1 MSKSKILIDKVAKLI
16 EQGMVTS
23 KDLGDEIKNIL
34 KFKQDE
40 IINKLN
46 FVSKDEFE
54 IQKKRLDKIEK
65 KLNELLKKKIKPK
78 KAKKSKLVDHYL
90 GYFLERFFLH
100 VI

>member
-65 KLNELLKKKIKPK
+65 KLNELLKKKIKSK
-78 KAKKSKLVDHYL
+78 KAKKS
-90 GYFLERFFLH
+90 
-100 VI
+100 

>member
-16 EQGMVTS
+16 EQGMITS

-46 FVSKDEFE
+46 FVSKDEFA

-65 KLNELLKKKIKPK
+65 KLNEVLKKKIKPK
-78 KAKKSKLVDHYL
+78 KAKKS
-90 GYFLERFFLH
+90 
-100 VI
+100 

>member
-1 MSKSKILIDKVAKLI
+1 MSKSKILIDKLAKLI

-23 KDLGDEIKNIL
+23 KDIGEEIKNIL

-54 IQKKRLDKIEK
+54 IQKERLDRIEK
-65 KLNELLKKKIKPK
+65 KINKVLKKKLKPK
-78 KAKKSKLVDHYL
+78 KVRKS
-90 GYFLERFFLH
+90 
-100 VI
+100 

>member
-65 KLNELLKKKIKPK
+65 KLNELLKKKTKPK
-78 KAKKSKLVDHYL
+78 KAKKS
-90 GYFLERFFLH
+90 
-100 VI
+100 

>member
-16 EQGMVTS
+16 EQGMVSS

-34 KFKQDE
+34 KFKLDE

-46 FVSKDEFE
+46 FESKDEFE

-65 KLNELLKKKIKPK
+65 KLNEVLKKKIIPK
-78 KAKKSKLVDHYL
+78 RAKKS
-90 GYFLERFFLH
+90 
-100 VI
+100 

>member
-1 MSKSKILIDKVAKLI
+1 MSKSKILIDKLAKLN

-46 FVSKDEFE
+46 FASKDEFE

-65 KLNELLKKKIKPK
+65 KLNEVLKKKIIPK
-78 KAKKSKLVDHYL
+78 RAKKS
-90 GYFLERFFLH
+90 
-100 VI
+100 

>member
-16 EQGMVTS
+16 EQGMITS

-65 KLNELLKKKIKPK
+65 KLNEVLKKKIKLK
-78 KAKKSKLVDHYL
+78 KAKKS
-90 GYFLERFFLH
+90 
-100 VI
+100 

>member
-65 KLNELLKKKIKPK
+65 KLNGLLKKK
-78 KAKKSKLVDHYL
+78 
-90 GYFLERFFLH
+90 
-100 VI
+100 

>member
-65 KLNELLKKKIKPK
+65 KLNEILKKKIKPK
-78 KAKKSKLVDHYL
+78 KAKKS
-90 GYFLERFFLH
+90 
-100 VI
+100 

>member
-1 MSKSKILIDKVAKLI
+1 
-16 EQGMVTS
+16 MVTS

-65 KLNELLKKKIKPK
+65 KLNEVLKKKIKPK
-78 KAKKSKLVDHYL
+78 KAKKS
-90 GYFLERFFLH
+90 
-100 VI
+100 

>member
-1 MSKSKILIDKVAKLI
+1 MSKSKFLIDKVAKLI

-65 KLNELLKKKIKPK
+65 KLNEVLKKKIKLK
-78 KAKKSKLVDHYL
+78 KAKKS
-90 GYFLERFFLH
+90 
-100 VI
+100 

>member
-1 MSKSKILIDKVAKLI
+1 MSKSKILIDKLAKLI

-23 KDLGDEIKNIL
+23 KDFSDEIKNIL

-65 KLNELLKKKIKPK
+65 KINEVLKKKLKFK
-78 KAKKSKLVDHYL
+78 KAKKS
-90 GYFLERFFLH
+90 
-100 VI
+100 

>member
-1 MSKSKILIDKVAKLI
+1 MSKSKILIDKLAKLI

-65 KLNELLKKKIKPK
+65 KLNEVLKKKIKPK
-78 KAKKSKLVDHYL
+78 KAKKS
-90 GYFLERFFLH
+90 
-100 VI
+100 

>member
-65 KLNELLKKKIKPK
+65 KFNEVLKKKIKPK
-78 KAKKSKLVDHYL
+78 KAKKS
-90 GYFLERFFLH
+90 
-100 VI
+100 

>member
-65 KLNELLKKKIKPK
+65 KLNEVLKKKNKT
-78 KAKKSKLVDHYL
+78 
-90 GYFLERFFLH
+90 
-100 VI
+100 

>member
-16 EQGMVTS
+16 EQGMITS

-40 IINKLN
+40 IVNKLN
-46 FVSKDEFE
+46 FVSKDEFA

-65 KLNELLKKKIKPK
+65 KLNEVLKKKN
-78 KAKKSKLVDHYL
+78 KA
-90 GYFLERFFLH
+90 
-100 VI
+100 

>member
-1 MSKSKILIDKVAKLI
+1 MSKSKILIDKIAKLI

-40 IINKLN
+40 IVNKLN
-46 FVSKDEFE
+46 FVSKDEFA

-65 KLNELLKKKIKPK
+65 KLNEVLKKKIKLK
-78 KAKKSKLVDHYL
+78 KAKKS
-90 GYFLERFFLH
+90 
-100 VI
+100 

>member
-16 EQGMVTS
+16 EQGMITS

-65 KLNELLKKKIKPK
+65 KLNELLKKKKKIK
-78 KAKKSKLVDHYL
+78 KAKKS
-90 GYFLERFFLH
+90 
-100 VI
+100 

>member
-1 MSKSKILIDKVAKLI
+1 MSKSKILIDKIAKLI
-16 EQGMVTS
+16 EQGMITS

-65 KLNELLKKKIKPK
+65 KLNEVLKKKIKPK
-78 KAKKSKLVDHYL
+78 KAKKS
-90 GYFLERFFLH
+90 
-100 VI
+100 

>member
-34 KFKQDE
+34 KFKQDK

-78 KAKKSKLVDHYL
+78 KAKKS
-90 GYFLERFFLH
+90 
-100 VI
+100 

>member
-1 MSKSKILIDKVAKLI
+1 MSKSKILMDKVAKLI

-40 IINKLN
+40 IVNKLN
-46 FVSKDEFE
+46 FVSKDEFA

-65 KLNELLKKKIKPK
+65 KLNEVLKKKIKPK
-78 KAKKSKLVDHYL
+78 KAKKS
-90 GYFLERFFLH
+90 
-100 VI
+100 

>member
-65 KLNELLKKKIKPK
+65 KINEVLKKKLKPK
-78 KAKKSKLVDHYL
+78 KAKKS
-90 GYFLERFFLH
+90 
-100 VI
+100 

>member
-54 IQKKRLDKIEK
+54 IQEKRLDKIEK

-78 KAKKSKLVDHYL
+78 KAKKS
-90 GYFLERFFLH
+90 
-100 VI
+100 

>member
-1 MSKSKILIDKVAKLI
+1 MSKSKILIDKIAKLI

-65 KLNELLKKKIKPK
+65 KLNELLKKKIKTK
-78 KAKKSKLVDHYL
+78 KAKKS
-90 GYFLERFFLH
+90 
-100 VI
+100 

>member
-34 KFKQDE
+34 KFKQDQ
-40 IINKLN
+40 IVNKLN

-65 KLNELLKKKIKPK
+65 KLNEVLKKKIKLK
-78 KAKKSKLVDHYL
+78 KAKKS
-90 GYFLERFFLH
+90 
-100 VI
+100 

>member
-1 MSKSKILIDKVAKLI
+1 MSKSKILIDKIAKLI
-16 EQGMVTS
+16 EQSMVTS

-65 KLNELLKKKIKPK
+65 KLNEVLKKKIKPK
-78 KAKKSKLVDHYL
+78 KAKKS
-90 GYFLERFFLH
+90 
-100 VI
+100 

>member
-1 MSKSKILIDKVAKLI
+1 MSKSKILIDKIAKLI

-65 KLNELLKKKIKPK
+65 KLNEVLKKKLKPK
-78 KAKKSKLVDHYL
+78 KAKKS
-90 GYFLERFFLH
+90 
-100 VI
+100 

>member
-46 FVSKDEFE
+46 FASKDEFE

-78 KAKKSKLVDHYL
+78 KAKKS
-90 GYFLERFFLH
+90 
-100 VI
+100 

>member
-1 MSKSKILIDKVAKLI
+1 MSKSKILIDKLAKLI

-65 KLNELLKKKIKPK
+65 KLNEVLKKKIIPK
-78 KAKKSKLVDHYL
+78 RSKKS
-90 GYFLERFFLH
+90 
-100 VI
+100 

>member
-1 MSKSKILIDKVAKLI
+1 MSKSKILIDKGAKLI

-78 KAKKSKLVDHYL
+78 KAKKS
-90 GYFLERFFLH
+90 
-100 VI
+100 

>member
-23 KDLGDEIKNIL
+23 KDLGDEIKSIL

-46 FVSKDEFE
+46 FVSKNEFE

-65 KLNELLKKKIKPK
+65 KLNEVLKKKIKLK
-78 KAKKSKLVDHYL
+78 KAKKS
-90 GYFLERFFLH
+90 
-100 VI
+100 

>member
-46 FVSKDEFE
+46 SVSKDEFE

-78 KAKKSKLVDHYL
+78 KAKKS
-90 GYFLERFFLH
+90 
-100 VI
+100 

>member
-16 EQGMVTS
+16 EQGMITS

-40 IINKLN
+40 IVNKLN
-46 FVSKDEFE
+46 FVSKDEFA

-65 KLNELLKKKIKPK
+65 KLNEVLKKKIKSK
-78 KAKKSKLVDHYL
+78 KAKKS
-90 GYFLERFFLH
+90 
-100 VI
+100 

>member
-65 KLNELLKKKIKPK
+65 KLNELLKKKIKTK
-78 KAKKSKLVDHYL
+78 KAKKS
-90 GYFLERFFLH
+90 
-100 VI
+100 

>member
-16 EQGMVTS
+16 EQGMITS

-40 IINKLN
+40 IVNKLN

-65 KLNELLKKKIKPK
+65 KLNKVLKKKIKPK
-78 KAKKSKLVDHYL
+78 KAKKS
-90 GYFLERFFLH
+90 
-100 VI
+100 

>member
-23 KDLGDEIKNIL
+23 KDLSDEIKNIL

-65 KLNELLKKKIKPK
+65 KLNEVLKKKIKPK
-78 KAKKSKLVDHYL
+78 KVKKS
-90 GYFLERFFLH
+90 
-100 VI
+100 

>member
-1 MSKSKILIDKVAKLI
+1 MSKSKILIDKVARLI
-16 EQGMVTS
+16 EQGMVSS
-23 KDLGDEIKNIL
+23 KDLSDEIKNIL

-65 KLNELLKKKIKPK
+65 KLNEVLKKKIKPN
-78 KAKKSKLVDHYL
+78 KAKKS
-90 GYFLERFFLH
+90 
-100 VI
+100 

>member
-65 KLNELLKKKIKPK
+65 KLNEVIKKKK
-78 KAKKSKLVDHYL
+78 
-90 GYFLERFFLH
+90 
-100 VI
+100 